1 MYNDVTLCILHHGLC
16 FLYYNF
22 AMLYYKIPISNNVA
36 NDEKYQ

>member
-1 MYNDVTLCILHHGLC
+1 MYNDVTFCILHHGLC

-22 AMLYYKIPISNNVA
+22 AMLYCTPISNNVA